1 MGSLGEE
8 ELVRMVRDFIESETP
23 TSFSLTTSTP
33 LSLNHRHI
41 LQEVLG
47 KHTDEEAEIHEKIL
61 TYLKDTGH
69 QTNNQKKLIVM
80 KLRNDGYEASLCK
93 TSWVCT
99 SGLHKGLFLSLI
111 DQMKKILTLIL
122 HEHILNGFCFFVFFG
137 FQVFQF
143 PDGYEYIDVMVVENG
158 RQKRIIVDMEFR
170 SQFEL
175 ARPTVS
181 YKEMIKNLPFIFV
194 GSEEKLNR
202 IIPLLCSAA
211 KTSLKENGLHV
222 PPWRKPAYMQAK
234 WLSKNCKKVS
244 VSPQDID
251 LVEDHHHKTEQ
262 KGSTTCFPSIFS
274 RGQHQHCL

>member
-99 SGLHKGLFLSLI
+99 SGLHK
-111 DQMKKILTLIL
+111 
-122 HEHILNGFCFFVFFG
+122 
-137 FQVFQF
+137 VFQF